1 MEGCVV
7 TDLKVHSKHNCFAL
21 SPEQMQRLQ
30 DEVAVSTALEPGI
43 NIVKIKSG
51 VFNYQTLSGHGGEP
65 LVLLW
70 IYGGQVINQKTN
82 VPVSATWVSLNG
94 YDDVLTLD
102 VKENAKLCAFFFDTN
117 LEDNDGELE
126 LSVVRI

>member
-7 TDLKVHSKHNCFAL
+7 TDLKIHSKNNCFIL
-21 SPEQMQRLQ
+21 SPDQMQRLQ
-30 DEVAVSTALEPGI
+30 NEVSVSTVLEPGI
-43 NIVKIKSG
+43 NLVKIKSG
-51 VFNYQTLSGHGGEP
+51 AFSYRDVDGAGEP

-70 IYGGQVINQKTN
+70 IYGGSVINQKTN

-102 VKENAKLCAFFFDTN
+102 VKESATLCAFFFDTHLN
-117 LEDNDGELE
+117 DNEGEVS
-126 LSVVRI
+126 LSVVRV

>member
-7 TDLKVHSKHNCFAL
+7 TDLKVHSKNNCFIL
-21 SPEQMQRLQ
+21 SPDQMQRLQ
-30 DEVAVSTALEPGI
+30 SEVSVSTVLEPGT
-43 NIVKIKSG
+43 NLVKIKSG
-51 VFNYQTLSGHGGEP
+51 AFSYRQADGTGEP

-70 IYGGQVINQKTN
+70 IYGGSVINQKTN

-102 VKENAKLCAFFFDTN
+102 VKEAATLCAFFFDTHTN
-117 LEDNDGELE
+117 DNNGEVY